1 MIDDKTPAQSAN
13 LSVLSDLCT
22 PWCIHV
28 VATLRIVDH
37 IAAGTTDITTLAKA
51 AACDADF
58 LELVLRH
65 LVGKGV
71 FAEPAPGQFALNQAA
86 LEVQRFGLNLDDIG
100 GRMAHAWGTLLTAV
114 RTGKPA
120 YHERFGLPFW
130 DDLQAHP
137 GIAASFDALMGPA
150 GHGKPDP
157 EVLLTGDWEEVKTV
171 IDVGGGTGALLAEI
185 LRAHPQIQGTL
196 VDFPATVARAEALLQ
211 AAGVRERVRTVGQ
224 SFFDPL
230 PAGADLYLLKSI
242 LHDWP
247 DREAQLILSR
257 CAEAARPGGRIV
269 ILGGVLPEDTVPSL
283 TLQLVLL
290 GGKDRT
296 LTEFREFAHQA
307 GLKVQAAGRLPSDRF
322 AVECRPA

>member
-1 MIDDKTPAQSAN
+1 MIDDKTPVQSAN

-28 VATLRIVDH
+28 VATLQIADH

-51 AACDADF
+51 AACDAAF

-86 LEVQRFGLNLDDIG
+86 EEVQRFGLNLDDIG

-130 DDLQAHP
+130 EDLQAHP
-137 GIAASFDALMGPA
+137 DIAASFDALMGPA
-150 GHGKPDP
+150 GHGTPDP
-157 EVLLTGDWEEVKTV
+157 EVLLTGDWEEIKTV
-171 IDVGGGTGALLAEI
+171 MDVGGGTGALLAEI

-269 ILGGVLPEDTVPSL
+269 ILGGVLPEDSVPSL
-283 TLQLVLL
+283 TLELVLL

-296 LTEFREFAHQA
+296 LTEFRELAHQA
-307 GLKVQAAGRLPSDRF
+307 GLKVQTAERLPSGRF
-322 AVECRPA
+322 AIECRPM